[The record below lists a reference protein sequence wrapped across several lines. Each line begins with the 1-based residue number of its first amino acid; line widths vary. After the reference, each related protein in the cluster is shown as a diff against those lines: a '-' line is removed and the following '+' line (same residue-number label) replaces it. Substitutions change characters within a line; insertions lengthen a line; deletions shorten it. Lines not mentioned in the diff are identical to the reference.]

1 MRRIPLFCKQKN
13 NVQDSSIHSKAV
25 GKEESFFI
33 GRCKRA
39 QADSKNGYLLFL
51 YGSPTCTDNEEY
63 VDGKAFR
70 SIALQLHCIVGHSFQ
85 KSTQEAAIHIAFLLY
100 RKIRLRQSNCQDIPK
115 TLCRLF
121 QNSAKNRNKKSR
133 NYAILPACVIAFDTI
148 LWYNFLTE
156 YSTYYASNIIV

>member
-1 MRRIPLFCKQKN
+1 MRAANDSYLQAIMRRIPLFCKQKN

-85 KSTQEAAIHIAFLLY
+85 KSTQEAAILH
-100 RKIRLRQSNCQDIPK
+100 
-115 TLCRLF
+115 RLF
-121 QNSAKNRNKKSR
+121 YFIEKSDMAKQPSG
-133 NYAILPACVIAFDTI
+133 YP
-148 LWYNFLTE
+148 
-156 YSTYYASNIIV
+156 